1 MAAIPKLNIKKIP
14 IPKAIS
20 HKISK
25 VIRVLNGIGFHPPK
39 VLIRKWIKPMMG
51 MPMTKIPE
59 MDNKVAFDR
68 TVTDS
73 RSFAYFSPQEK

>member
-51 MPMTKIPE
+51 MPMNKIPE
-59 MDNKVAFDR
+59 MDNKVVGTGEAE
-68 TVTDS
+68 TTDQS
-73 RSFAYFSPQEK
+73 TCGILT